1 MVSDDTAPQYPRSA
15 LITIDVQRDFLDGQ
29 PFEIRGTSAAV
40 PAMGRLVRFFRL
52 KARPIVHMVRL
63 YRADGSNVEPCR
75 RHMVEQGAQLVL
87 LGSVGSQLAAPLLTT
102 PETTLDAEFYGGK
115 EVGPVSRLA
124 IGRDNERGALVLHC
138 SRTWNVLGIAR
149 HAGIKEAKRRAER
162 IYPGLSAK
170 WLKTGV
176 SKRQAKAYLDK
187 ALKGVECSFC
197 GKRPDQIDQMVSTG
211 NARICNVCVRDI
223 AAMMSIE

>member
-1 MVSDDTAPQYPRSA
+1 MRNATKTVKPPPVLAGCRVIEYALRDRS
-15 LITIDVQRDFLDGQ
+15 VKY
-29 PFEIRGTSAAV
+29 S
-40 PAMGRLVRFFRL
+40 GRSHL
-52 KARPIVHMVRL
+52 
-63 YRADGSNVEPCR
+63 
-75 RHMVEQGAQLVL
+75 
-87 LGSVGSQLAAPLLTT
+87 
-102 PETTLDAEFYGGK
+102 FYGGK

-197 GKRPDQIDQMVSTG
+197 GKRPDQIDQMVSKG

>member
-75 RHMVEQGAQLVL
+75 RRMVEQGAQFVL
-87 LGSVGSQLAAPLLTT
+87 PGSVGSQLAAPLLTT
-102 PETTLDAEFYGGK
+102 PETTRTVLARRSYEASERDFRIVVIEDALSGFDDRARTELESIGVRVLDTESFL
-115 EVGPVSRLA
+115 R
-124 IGRDNERGALVLHC
+124 
-138 SRTWNVLGIAR
+138 
-149 HAGIKEAKRRAER
+149 EA
-162 IYPGLSAK
+162 
-170 WLKTGV
+170 V
-176 SKRQAKAYLDK
+176 
-187 ALKGVECSFC
+187 
-197 GKRPDQIDQMVSTG
+197 
-211 NARICNVCVRDI
+211 
-223 AAMMSIE
+223 